1 MDSGKFAGQAR
12 RVWPCEAGLGES
24 PGRSR
29 RYSRLGAAAPVS
41 RLPRSGFT
49 LVELLAVITIIA
61 ILVALLL
68 PALAKARELANR
80 VVCAS
85 NLRQIG
91 IAIAAY
97 AADNQDR
104 APFQYG
110 PGDMQKDAEL
120 YPQLNN
126 GPPGDSPGG
135 PGGLDLDGL
144 GFLWQGGYVGNR
156 DGQQNSP
163 NWFNQAVTTPVFYC
177 PSMPPGTRNTYGNQP
192 ADEFYGTSYLYI
204 GVGRMLQTFN
214 NVAASL
220 VEINGSPGNTIS
232 ITGEF
237 ASTGSDGSYSYAAV
251 QPQDRPL
258 ADVGRLAIASDSLA
272 SYNSAPA
279 WIPTI
284 PHGLGYFNV
293 LYTDGSVVPFE
304 HPYFAVNNLQ
314 ATNFNYQCLWYVFDQ
329 NQ

>member
-1 MDSGKFAGQAR
+1 
-12 RVWPCEAGLGES
+12 
-24 PGRSR
+24 
-29 RYSRLGAAAPVS
+29 
-41 RLPRSGFT
+41 
-49 LVELLAVITIIA
+49 VELLVVITIIA
-61 ILVALLL
+61 ILIALLL

-91 IAIAAY
+91 IAITAY

-110 PGDMQKDAEL
+110 PADMNKDAEL

-156 DGQQNSP
+156 NGQENSP

-177 PSMPPGTRNTYGNQP
+177 PSAPAGSRNAYGRVGE
-192 ADEFYGTSYLYI
+192 DEFYGCTYLYI
-204 GVGRMLQTFN
+204 GVGRQTYS
-214 NVAASL
+214 VTGPASL
-220 VEINGSPGNTIS
+220 FEVGGSPTSTIT
-232 ITGEF
+232 ITGPF
-237 ASTGSDGSYSYAAV
+237 ASTGSDGGYSYASV

-258 ADVGRLAIASDSLA
+258 ADVGRLAIASDLLQGPIVGPGGDSVDELD
-272 SYNSAPA
+272 
-279 WIPTI
+279 
-284 PHGLGYFNV
+284 HGLNYFNV

-304 HPYFAVNNLQ
+304 HPYFATNGFQAVGNTVN
-314 ATNFNYQCLWYVFDQ
+314 YGDLWYVFDHQ
-329 NQ
+329 

>member
-1 MDSGKFAGQAR
+1 MYLITNKR
-12 RVWPCEAGLGES
+12 NPL
-24 PGRSR
+24 
-29 RYSRLGAAAPVS
+29 LTS
-41 RLPRSGFT
+41 RLPRRRRRAFT
-49 LVELLAVITIIA
+49 LVELLVVISIIA
-61 ILVALLL
+61 ILIALLL

-110 PGDMQKDAEL
+110 PGDMFKDAEL

-144 GFLWQGGYVGNR
+144 GFLWEGGYVGNR
-156 DGQQNSP
+156 NGRQNSP
-163 NWFNQAVTTPVFYC
+163 NWFNQARTTPVFYC
-177 PSMPPGTRNTYGNQP
+177 PSMPPQTRNTYGNQGD
-192 ADEFYGTSYLYI
+192 DEFYGCTYLYI
-204 GVGRMLQTFN
+204 GVGRQRYSLTGP
-214 NVAASL
+214 ASL
-220 VEINGSPGNTIS
+220 FYLGGSPTGS
-232 ITGEF
+232 ITVTGNF
-237 ASTGSDGSYSYAAV
+237 AQTGSDGGYQYSIV

-258 ADVGRLAIASDSLA
+258 ADVGRLAIASDMLQGAYSDSLGGDVNQLA
-272 SYNSAPA
+272 
-279 WIPTI
+279 
-284 PHGLGYFNV
+284 HGLNYFNV

-304 HPYFAVNNLQ
+304 HPYLTTNGFQAAGNTVNEEEM
-314 ATNFNYQCLWYVFDQ
+314 WYVFDHQ
-329 NQ
+329 